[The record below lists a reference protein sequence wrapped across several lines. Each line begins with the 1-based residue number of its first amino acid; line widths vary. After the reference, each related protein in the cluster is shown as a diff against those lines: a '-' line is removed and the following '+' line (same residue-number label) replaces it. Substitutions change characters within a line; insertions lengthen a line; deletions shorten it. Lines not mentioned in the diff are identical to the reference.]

1 MYALQCQLN
10 IYLELPCLTMCLTT
24 FKQSKVTTSTF
35 HVYHMAAN
43 ISNLVMSGRH
53 SSIHHDACLPLRLEP
68 TRDTRCQ
75 PCRQAR
81 PYSSRSTCS
90 LQQTPPHVSTVV
102 TITNICRAS
111 DSKVC
116 WHPGELRLMMWSG
129 CTGPVCLCSHGFAN
143 QIVRETAMMHS
154 RLQLAFQ
161 TWFLQAVL

>member
-1 MYALQCQLN
+1 M
-10 IYLELPCLTMCLTT
+10 YLELPCSTTCLAT
-24 FKQSKVTTSTF
+24 FKQSTFITSTF
-35 HVYHMAAN
+35 HVCHRAAN
-43 ISNLVMSGRH
+43 TDGHPHSDIVLLKRH
-53 SSIHHDACLPLRLEP
+53 GSIQYDACLPLHPEP

-90 LQQTPPHVSTVV
+90 LQQTPPHVSTIV